1 VPAEGWAR
9 WWRPLREHCVS
20 MCTARACACALHVHV
35 HCTRMRTH
43 LVEVGAQLEQADRAA
58 RLGDRVEQH
67 VAQHA
72 QHRWPLDLQLGVHA
86 KVRVRVRD
94 RVRLRVR

>member
-1 VPAEGWAR
+1 M
-9 WWRPLREHCVS
+9 C
-20 MCTARACACALHVHV
+20 MCT
-35 HCTRMRTH
+35 CTRMHAH

-72 QHRWPLDLQLGVHA
+72 QHRGPLDLQLGV
-86 KVRVRVRD
+86 RTS
-94 RVRLRVR
+94 RLGLGLG

>member
-1 VPAEGWAR
+1 MHA
-9 WWRPLREHCVS
+9 
-20 MCTARACACALHVHV
+20 
-35 HCTRMRTH
+35 H

-72 QHRWPLDLQLGVHA
+72 QHRGPLDLQLGVHVKVRA
-86 KVRVRVRD
+86 RERVRVRARERVRVRARVRARVRVRVRV
-94 RVRLRVR
+94 RVS